1 MTSPSR
7 ATRHAWRAVLAA
19 SLLLASSAASAAPKY
34 IYCVVVDLGEQNYWF
49 STVFQGDGSKTF
61 ELEKQHLAFVRTL
74 DKVSEEE
81 QSFCF
86 AEDTEDAAKRERLAK
101 VEGALK
107 SVFAIYGSGWP
118 EP

>member
-1 MTSPSR
+1 MTDR
-7 ATRHAWRAVLAA
+7 TRMRGQAWRAGLAA
-19 SLLLASSAASAAPKY
+19 TLLLASSAASAAPQY
-34 IYCVVVDLGEQNYWF
+34 IYCVIVDLGEQNYWF
-49 STVFQGDGSKTF
+49 SKVFESEPGKTF

-86 AEDTEDAAKRERLAK
+86 AEATEEAAKRERLAK
-101 VEGALK
+101 VEGALE

-118 EP
+118 QP

>member
-1 MTSPSR
+1 MTDR
-7 ATRHAWRAVLAA
+7 TRMRGQAWRAALAA
-19 SLLLASSAASAAPKY
+19 TLLLASSAASAAPQF
-34 IYCVVVDLGEQNYWF
+34 IYCVIVDLGEQNYWF

-61 ELEKQHLAFVRTL
+61 ELEKKHLAFIRTL